1 MSDKLIDPL
10 AQTFYVDNPKGIFAT
25 SVDVYFFEGDDTL
38 PVSVELRPTDNGTPS
53 AKDIYPFSQV
63 SLEPEDVVVSADASE
78 PTNFKFKAPIFLKGE
93 TFHTLV
99 VIANSKKYSVWVAK
113 MGEADVTK
121 SNDEN
126 SKQVFVSGNPNSGV
140 FFRSQNGAT
149 WTPSE
154 REDMKFTL
162 YRANFLE
169 NSGNINFY
177 NPELTVGNDQV
188 SILDNDAFEMESRQE
203 RFLLSQGLNDVGFT
217 TGVTV
222 KQQNSTGTGNY
233 VGNAGAATSLSI
245 FNAGIGL
252 TPSAGGLTYFDVPI
266 SKITG
271 EGRNATCNLTVQ
283 NGVAVAA
290 TVVAGGNG
298 YQVGD
303 IVTINTVGSGLGR
316 NLRLSISE
324 LGDKNEIIVDDI
336 QGQFKTGAGTTVL
349 YENSSGIT
357 TELNFSSGGGVT
369 ITDNTII
376 HDGLHI
382 KVNHP
387 NHGMY
392 APENVVTIDDVDP
405 DSPSV
410 DTTADI
416 DEDSTA
422 PIPLDDL
429 LISDDTGLSIFA
441 TFENVGVSSTNP
453 GYIQIEEEIIGYTGI
468 DGLNLTGIT
477 REVDDSEGSS
487 YEAGVDVVKYELN
500 GVSLRRINKNH
511 ELQDATVDNPIDLDY
526 YTIRID
532 PQEDGIDRSNS
543 PFGYPDLYF
552 RETKSSG
559 GDDITATQNIQFEI
573 IDPEISV
580 TEINGTEVELNL
592 RTVSGR
598 SVGGSQESFID
609 QGFEKISTE
618 EETFLSSPRLICSRI
633 NETELLDGIDGI
645 EGNKSLNLS
654 VNLTTSSAT
663 LSPVI
668 DLDRCSVI
676 LIGNRMNKPI
686 TDYVNDERTADLE
699 NDPHAF
705 VYATRP
711 ITLENPAT
719 SIQVY
724 VTAYVNTN
732 SDLRA
737 FYAID
742 DDGKEE
748 LIYYPFPGF
757 ENIDNQGN
765 VEDISKSDGT
775 PDEKLSKTDSKGF
788 ESDELDFQEL
798 KFSINK
804 LPSFR
809 AFGIKLCASTED
821 TTYPVR
827 LKDLR
832 VIALA

>member
-10 AQTFYVDNPKGIFAT
+10 AQTFYVDNPKGIYAT
-25 SVDVYFFEGDDTL
+25 SVDIYFYEGDPAL
-38 PVSVELRPTDNGTPS
+38 PVSVELRPTVNGVPS
-53 AKDIYPFSQV
+53 SSDIYPFSQV
-63 SLEPEDVVVSADASE
+63 TLEPDDVTADPAADL
-78 PTNFKFKAPIFLKGE
+78 PTNFKFKSPVFLKGE
-93 TFHTLV
+93 TFHSLV
-99 VIANSKKYSVWVAK
+99 VTANSKDYSVWVAK
-113 MGEADVTK
+113 MGEPDVTK
-121 SNDEN
+121 ANQDD
-126 SKQVFVSGNPNSGV
+126 SKTVFVSANPNSGV

-177 NPELTVGNDQV
+177 NPELSVGNDQV
-188 SILDNDAFEMESRQE
+188 SILDNDAFEMESRQV
-203 RFLLSQGLNDVGFT
+203 RLLLSGGLNEVGFT
-217 TGVTV
+217 TGMTV
-222 KQQNSTGTGNY
+222 KQENSNVTGNY
-233 VGNAGAATSLSI
+233 ISNAGAASSLSI

-252 TPSAGGLTYFDVPI
+252 TPSIGGLTYFDVALT
-266 SKITG
+266 KITG

-283 NGVAVAA
+283 NGVAVGA
-290 TVVAGGNG
+290 TIVNGGSG

-303 IVTINTVGSGLGR
+303 LVTANTVGSGLGR
-316 NLRLSISE
+316 NLRLSVGA
-324 LGDKNEIIVDDI
+324 LGDVNEIIVDDI
-336 QGQFKTGAGTTVL
+336 QGNFKTGAGSTLT
-349 YENSSGIT
+349 YENTSGIT
-357 TELNFSSGGGVT
+357 TQINASSGGLTVSDT
-369 ITDNTII
+369 TVI

-392 APENVVTIDDVDP
+392 APESVVSIDDVDP
-405 DSPSV
+405 DHPSV

-422 PIPLDDL
+422 PIPLDDI
-429 LISDDTGLSIFA
+429 LIDDETGLSIFA

-453 GYIQIEEEIIGYTGI
+453 GYIQIEEEIIAYTGI

-477 REVDDSEGSS
+477 REIDDTPGSS

-500 GVSLRRINKNH
+500 GVSLRRINKVH

-526 YTIRID
+526 YHIRID
-532 PQEDGIDRSNS
+532 PQESGVDRSNS
-543 PFGYPDLYF
+543 PFGYPDMHF

-559 GDDITATQNIQFEI
+559 GDDITATQNIQYEI
-573 IDPEISV
+573 IDPEISATQV
-580 TEINGTEVELNL
+580 NGTEVEINL
-592 RTVSGR
+592 RTTTGR
-598 SVGGSQESFID
+598 SVGGNQEAYLATD
-609 QGFEKISTE
+609 FEKISSE
-618 EETFLSSPRLICSRI
+618 EEHFLDSPRIICSRI

-645 EGNKSLNLS
+645 EGNKSLNIS
-654 VNLTTSSAT
+654 VNLSTTT
-663 LSPVI
+663 PLLSPMI

-676 LIGNRMNKPI
+676 LIGNRMNNPI
-686 TDYVNDERTADLE
+686 SDYANDERTADLE

-719 SIQVY
+719 SLQVY

-742 DDGKEE
+742 DDGKED

-757 ENIDNQGN
+757 DNIDNQGN
-765 VEDISKSDGT
+765 VEDFAKCDGS

-788 ESDELDFQEL
+788 QSDELDFQEL

-809 AFGIKLCASTED
+809 AFGIKLCASTTD

>member
-25 SVDVYFFEGDDTL
+25 SVDVYFFSGDGVL
-38 PVSVELRPTDNGTPS
+38 PATVELRPTVNGFPS
-53 AKDIYPFSQV
+53 STDIYPFSQV
-63 SLEPEDVVVSADASE
+63 SLEPEDIIVTPDASE
-78 PTNFKFKAPIFLKGE
+78 PTNFTFKSPVFLKGE
-93 TFHTLV
+93 TFHSLV
-99 VIANSKKYSVWVAK
+99 VTANSKEYTLWIAR
-113 MGEADVTK
+113 MGEQDVTK
-121 SNDEN
+121 SNDEEA
-126 SKQVFVSGNPNSGV
+126 KQVFVSGNPNSGV

-169 NSGNINFY
+169 NSGNVNFY
-177 NPELTVGNDQV
+177 NPELSVGNDQI

-203 RFLLSQGLNDVGFT
+203 RFLLSEGLNDVGFT

-222 KQQNSTGTGNY
+222 TQQNSDGEGNY
-233 VGNAGAATSLSI
+233 IGNAGAASSLSI

-252 TPSAGGLTYFDVPI
+252 TPSSGGLTYFDAELTKV
-266 SKITG
+266 TG
-271 EGRNATCNLTVQ
+271 EGRNGTCNLTVQ

-290 TVVAGGNG
+290 TIVLGGSG

-303 IVTINTVGSGLGR
+303 ILTINSVGDGLGR
-316 NLRLSISE
+316 NLRLSVSE
-324 LGDKNEIIVDDI
+324 LGDINEIIVDDI
-336 QGQFKTGAGTTVL
+336 QGKFKTGAGSTVT

-357 TELNFSSGGGVT
+357 TELNASGGGGVT

-392 APENVVTIDDVDP
+392 APENVVTIDDADP
-405 DSPSV
+405 DFPST

-422 PIPLDDL
+422 PIPLEDI
-429 LISDDTGLSIFA
+429 LIDDDTGLSIFA
-441 TFENVGVSSTNP
+441 NFENVGVSSTNP

-468 DGLNLTGIT
+468 DGLNLTGII
-477 REVDDSEGSS
+477 REVDDTKGSS

-500 GVSLRRINKNH
+500 GISLRRINKTH
-511 ELQDATVDNPIDLDY
+511 ELQDATVDNAIDLDY
-526 YTIRID
+526 YHIRID
-532 PQEDGIDRSNS
+532 PEESGIDRSSS
-543 PFGYPDLYF
+543 PEGYPDLF
-552 RETKSSG
+552 FKETRSSG

-573 IDPEISV
+573 IDPEISI
-580 TEINGTEVELNL
+580 TEVNGTEAEINL

-598 SVGGSQESFID
+598 SVGGDQESFID

-618 EETFLSSPRLICSRI
+618 EETYLSSPRLICSRI
-633 NETELLDGIDGI
+633 NETELLDGEDGI

-654 VNLTTSSAT
+654 INLTTSTAT
-663 LSPVI
+663 LSPMI
-668 DLDRCSVI
+668 DLDRCGVI

-686 TDYVNDERTADLE
+686 ADYINDERTADLE

-724 VTAYVNTN
+724 VTAYVNTK

-742 DDGKEE
+742 DDGKED

-757 ENIDNQGN
+757 DNIDGKGN
-765 VEDISKSDGT
+765 VIDIAKSDGT
-775 PDEKLSKTDSKGF
+775 TDERLSKTDSVGF

-809 AFGIKLCASTED
+809 AFGIKLCATTED